1 MVRSWLDR
9 VAYAISKQ
17 RLHGLKKG
25 FRLQHHAFAAAERP
39 VIHGAVAI
47 LREHSQIL
55 DIHFDQ
61 SGFPRAAKDAGEVT
75 RAAKDGGGTPD
86 APTDILAQL
95 MLARNADGTPM
106 SRGQLRDNVMSVI
119 LAGHE
124 TTASELA
131 WAFQLL
137 AHHPR
142 VHDRLLAEIDA
153 EAGED
158 YLTATI
164 QETLRHR
171 PVFLFT
177 IPRTVASP
185 LEIGGIAYRPPAR
198 LLGCIYLMHHDRMH
212 YRRPEEFR
220 PERFLQDPGHS
231 GSAVPSEQAQAPAW
245 LPWGGGRKRCPGL
258 HTATMEM
265 KTVLRTALSSVSVHA
280 AARSMERPLWRSV
293 VVMPHAGSRV
303 ILRNRRST

>member
-1 MVRSWLDR
+1 MLHERLLAMLSITASPLLALPMLR
-9 VAYAISKQ
+9 RGPGSVAWERFLRRRAEADELI
-17 RLHGLKKG
+17 
-25 FRLQHHAFAAAERP
+25 HAFVAERAHT
-39 VIHGAVAI
+39 VKGA
-47 LREHSQIL
+47 
-55 DIHFDQ
+55 
-61 SGFPRAAKDAGEVT
+61 
-75 RAAKDGGGTPD
+75 GGGLD
-86 APTDILAQL
+86 APQDILARL
-95 MLARNADGTPM
+95 MGARNADGTPM
-106 SRGQLRDNVMSVI
+106 SHGQLRDNVMSVI

-137 AHHPR
+137 AHHPGVR
-142 VHDRLLAEIDA
+142 DRLLAEIDA
-153 EAGED
+153 DAGED

-177 IPRTVASP
+177 IPRAVTCP
-185 LEIGGIAYRPPAR
+185 IEIGGTVYRPPAQ
-198 LLGCIYLMHHDRMH
+198 LLGCIYLMHHDRGR

-220 PERFLQDPGHS
+220 PERFLECPLPSDPS
-231 GSAVPSEQAQAPAW
+231 VPLERAQAPGW

-258 HTATMEM
+258 HMATLEM

-280 AARSMERPLWRSV
+280 AAKRIERPLWRSV
-293 VVMPHAGSRV
+293 VVTPHAGSRV